1 MIVRDGFKKAIF
13 LMLIIHTA
21 ADVLH
26 AVANNQVVYL
36 QQEIVGRYLVER
48 LLLKF
53 YLGGLVF
60 NYHLRLRHLII

>member
-1 MIVRDGFKKAIF
+1 
-13 LMLIIHTA
+13 MLIIHTA

-60 NYHLRLRHLII
+60 YDHLRLRHLII